1 MLNLLS
7 ILKFICMKK
16 LLIAICMVLFA
27 FGAQQSFAGVSN
39 PIEQASLSPVSK
51 KEQSKA
57 AKKQLKEIRKAY
69 SAEMKGMSKAEKKAF
84 IEEKL
89 QKSNVNIPRLR
100 LLIIGLVLIL
110 VGAIF
115 YIIPGLNI
123 LAYILQSVGGI
134 IILVWLILWLLEF
147 V

>member
-1 MLNLLS
+1 
-7 ILKFICMKK
+7 MKK
-16 LLIAICMVLFA
+16 LLFAICIILFA
-27 FGAQQSFAGVSN
+27 FGAQLSYAGVSN
-39 PIEQASLSPVSK
+39 PIEQGSVSPVSK

-57 AKKQLKEIRKAY
+57 AKKQLKELRKAY
-69 SAEMKGMSKAEKKAF
+69 STEMKGMSKDEKKAF
-84 IEEKL
+84 IEEKI

-134 IILVWLILWLLEF
+134 IILVWLILWLLDYA
-147 V
+147 

>member
-1 MLNLLS
+1 
-7 ILKFICMKK
+7 MKK
-16 LLIAICMVLFA
+16 LLFAICIILFA
-27 FGAQQSFAGVSN
+27 FGAQLSYAGVSN
-39 PIEQASLSPVSK
+39 PIEQGSVSPVSK

-69 SAEMKGMSKAEKKAF
+69 STEMKGMSKAEKKAF

-134 IILVWLILWLLEF
+134 IILVWLILWLLDYA
-147 V
+147 

>member
-1 MLNLLS
+1 
-7 ILKFICMKK
+7 MKK

-27 FGAQQSFAGVSN
+27 FGAQQSFAVVSN

-51 KEQSKA
+51 KEQSKV

-69 SAEMKGMSKAEKKAF
+69 GTEMKGMSKAEKKAF

>member
-1 MLNLLS
+1 
-7 ILKFICMKK
+7 MKK
-16 LLIAICMVLFA
+16 LLFAICIILFA
-27 FGAQQSFAGVSN
+27 FGAQLSYAGVSN
-39 PIEQASLSPVSK
+39 PIEQGSVSPVSK

-69 SAEMKGMSKAEKKAF
+69 STEMKGMSKAEKKAF

-100 LLIIGLVLIL
+100 LLIVGLVLIL

-134 IILVWLILWLLEF
+134 IILVWLILWLLDYA
-147 V
+147 

>member
-1 MLNLLS
+1 
-7 ILKFICMKK
+7 MKK
-16 LLIAICMVLFA
+16 LLFAICIILFA
-27 FGAQQSFAGVSN
+27 FGAQLSYAGVSN
-39 PIEQASLSPVSK
+39 PIEQGSVSPVSK
-51 KEQSKA
+51 KVQSKA

-69 SAEMKGMSKAEKKAF
+69 STEMKGMSKAEKKAF

-134 IILVWLILWLLEF
+134 IILVWLILWLLDYA
-147 V
+147 

>member
-1 MLNLLS
+1 
-7 ILKFICMKK
+7 MKK
-16 LLIAICMVLFA
+16 LLFAICIILFA
-27 FGAQQSFAGVSN
+27 FGAQLSYAGVSN
-39 PIEQASLSPVSK
+39 PIEQGSVSPVSK

-69 SAEMKGMSKAEKKAF
+69 STEMKGMSKAEKKAF

-115 YIIPGLNI
+115 YIIPGLNL

-134 IILVWLILWLLEF
+134 IILVWLILWLLDYA
-147 V
+147 

>member
-1 MLNLLS
+1 
-7 ILKFICMKK
+7 MKK
-16 LLIAICMVLFA
+16 LLFAICIILFA
-27 FGAQQSFAGVSN
+27 FGAQLSYAGVSN
-39 PIEQASLSPVSK
+39 PIEQGSVSPVSK

-69 SAEMKGMSKAEKKAF
+69 STEMKGMSKAEKKAF

>member
-1 MLNLLS
+1 MKKFIIISS
-7 ILKFICMKK
+7 IL
-16 LLIAICMVLFA
+16 LLTVILI
-27 FGAQQSFAGVSN
+27 SFPYPSYAGVSN
-39 PIEQASLSPVSK
+39 PIEQGSVSPVSK

-69 SAEMKGMSKAEKKAF
+69 STEMKGMSKAEKKAF
-84 IEEKL
+84 IEENL

-115 YIIPGLNI
+115 YIIPGLNL

-134 IILVWLILWLLEF
+134 IILVWLILWLLDYA
-147 V
+147 

>member
-1 MLNLLS
+1 MKKFIIISS
-7 ILKFICMKK
+7 IL
-16 LLIAICMVLFA
+16 LLTVILTPFPSP
-27 FGAQQSFAGVSN
+27 SFAGVSN

-69 SAEMKGMSKAEKKAF
+69 STEMKGMSKAEKKAF

>member
-1 MLNLLS
+1 
-7 ILKFICMKK
+7 MKK
-16 LLIAICMVLFA
+16 LLFAICIILFS
-27 FGAQQSFAGVSN
+27 FGAQLSYAGVSN
-39 PIEQASLSPVSK
+39 PIEQGSVSPVSK

-69 SAEMKGMSKAEKKAF
+69 STEMKGMSKAEKKAF

>member
-1 MLNLLS
+1 
-7 ILKFICMKK
+7 
-16 LLIAICMVLFA
+16 
-27 FGAQQSFAGVSN
+27 
-39 PIEQASLSPVSK
+39 
-51 KEQSKA
+51 
-57 AKKQLKEIRKAY
+57 
-69 SAEMKGMSKAEKKAF
+69 MKGMSKAEKKAF

>member
-1 MLNLLS
+1 MKKFIIISS
-7 ILKFICMKK
+7 IL
-16 LLIAICMVLFA
+16 LLTVILI
-27 FGAQQSFAGVSN
+27 SFPSPNYAGVSN
-39 PIEQASLSPVSK
+39 PIEQGSVSPVSK
-51 KEQSKA
+51 KEKSKA

-69 SAEMKGMSKAEKKAF
+69 STEMKGMSKAEKKAF

-110 VGAIF
+110 LGAIF
-115 YIIPGLNI
+115 YIIPGLNL

-134 IILVWLILWLLEF
+134 IILVWLILWLLDYA
-147 V
+147 

>member
-1 MLNLLS
+1 
-7 ILKFICMKK
+7 MKK
-16 LLIAICMVLFA
+16 LLFAICIILFA
-27 FGAQQSFAGVSN
+27 FGAQLSYAGVSN
-39 PIEQASLSPVSK
+39 PIEQGSVSPVSK

-69 SAEMKGMSKAEKKAF
+69 STEMKGMSKAEKKAF

-100 LLIIGLVLIL
+100 LLIVGLVLIL

>member
-1 MLNLLS
+1 MKKFIIITS
-7 ILKFICMKK
+7 IL
-16 LLIAICMVLFA
+16 LLTVILTSSPSP
-27 FGAQQSFAGVSN
+27 SFAGVSN
-39 PIEQASLSPVSK
+39 PIEQGSLSPVSK

-57 AKKQLKEIRKAY
+57 AKKQIKEIKNAY
-69 SAEMKGMSKAEKKAF
+69 SKEMKGMSKAEKKAF
-84 IEEKL
+84 IKEKIN
-89 QKSNVNIPRLR
+89 QGNVNIPRLR

-115 YIIPGLNI
+115 YIIPGLSI